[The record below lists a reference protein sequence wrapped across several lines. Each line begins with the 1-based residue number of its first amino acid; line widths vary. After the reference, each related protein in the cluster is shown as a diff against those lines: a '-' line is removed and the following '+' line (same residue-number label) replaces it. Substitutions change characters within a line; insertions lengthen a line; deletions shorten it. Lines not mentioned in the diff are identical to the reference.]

1 MEYPGITIC
10 SQGWIQEVVDR
21 AIVKQTEE
29 YIANKYNLD
38 IKTVKEIL
46 QNDTARLQYEQEK
59 DNELYPGATSSVTSM
74 VTSMNTNNPVR
85 VQK

>member
-10 SQGWIQEVVDR
+10 SQGWIQEVVDK

-38 IKTVKEIL
+38 VDTVKEIL
-46 QNDTARLQYEQEK
+46 KNETLKLKYEEDK
-59 DNELYPGATSSVTSM
+59 DKDLYPGATASVSSMASSM
-74 VTSMNTNNPVR
+74 TTNNPVNL
-85 VQK
+85 